1 MSNIEERIKKLEEKV
16 DKLTNIIERYL
27 EFWLNGTGLAPIYQS
42 FIDEIKQ
49 IS

>member
-1 MSNIEERIKKLEEKV
+1 MSDERIKRLEDKV

-42 FIDEIKQ
+42 FIDEIKS
-49 IS
+49 IN